1 MALAVPSPK
10 LQALL
15 KDFQQIASMSG
26 YLNHAYDAPQ
36 LRLFFT
42 LYGRVMASSPGE
54 ALVITPRLQSWCEE
68 LANRLREGSSGTIL
82 QPQVQVSAPLI
93 MPDGRD
99 YIVAT
104 LTFATKVT
112 ETSYLRIRTAI
123 LAAYQDAVK
132 MREAGFPPLPAAEST
147 LRPAADPISAPV
159 APSTAGAAADPI
171 SAPAALSTPSP
182 VAEPIMAPAAQ
193 PASTPAADL
202 SASSSDGWLL

>member
-1 MALAVPSPK
+1 MALPVPSPK

-26 YLNHAYDAPQ
+26 YLNHAFDPPQ

-42 LYGRVMASSPGE
+42 LYGRVMTVSPAE
-54 ALVITPRLQSWCEE
+54 ALAISPRLQGWCEE
-68 LANRLREGSSGTIL
+68 LSNRLREGSSGTIL
-82 QPQVQVSAPLI
+82 QPQVQVSAPLT

-123 LAAYQDAVK
+123 LAAYQDAVR
-132 MREAGFPPLPAAEST
+132 MREAGFPALPAGEPSASPVVEPS
-147 LRPAADPISAPV
+147 PAPV
-159 APSTAGAAADPI
+159 AQPAVDP
-171 SAPAALSTPSP
+171 PPSP
-182 VAEPIMAPAAQ
+182 A
-193 PASTPAADL
+193 
-202 SASSSDGWLL
+202 DGWLL

>member
-26 YLNHAYDAPQ
+26 FLNHAFDPPQ

-42 LYGRVMASSPGE
+42 LYGRVMADSPAA
-54 ALVITPRLQSWCEE
+54 ALAITPRLQGWCEE
-68 LANRLREGSSGTIL
+68 LANRLREGSSGTIV
-82 QPQVQVSAPLI
+82 QPQVQVSAPLT

-132 MREAGFPPLPAAEST
+132 MREIGFPPLPAAEPSAS
-147 LRPAADPISAPV
+147 LAAE
-159 APSTAGAAADPI
+159 
-171 SAPAALSTPSP
+171 PSP
-182 VAEPIMAPAAQ
+182 APIAQ
-193 PASTPAADL
+193 PAVDPPASPA
-202 SASSSDGWLL
+202 DGWLL